1 MDKKKHYRGLENM
14 YKAAPINEFFQP
26 QITVS
31 ESEAIIEISLSD
43 KYHHSAGGVHGSV
56 YFKMLDDAA
65 FFAAN
70 SLEFDVFV
78 LTGTFTTKLTKPVAS
93 GIMKAI
99 GRVTEATDSKITAE
113 ASVYNTDGVEIGKGS
128 GVFVRGKHLLKEA
141 SGYDTPLK

>member
-1 MDKKKHYRGLENM
+1 MDKEKHYRSLENM

-31 ESEAIIEISLSD
+31 ESTAIIEILLSD